1 MALATARP
9 AENEYEYEDE
19 PAPAPKKP
27 VGRPL
32 IGRRNPLA
40 SKNNKATSTTTTT
53 TTEAPAQVSLVIF
66 KLGLG
71 LTAWLLTNLQEEV
84 EEPAEGDYVDEQ
96 QPETSS
102 TTESSKKFLKSG
114 VVRPFRSNDDLL
126 ATLKRRREQVV
137 GREYPITF
145 LCIVRTNP
153 KKKKS

>member
-1 MALATARP
+1 MFSKQNLVDTSNKNNIFSVLCVLVALATARP

-71 LTAWLLTNLQEEV
+71 LTA
-84 EEPAEGDYVDEQ
+84 
-96 QPETSS
+96 
-102 TTESSKKFLKSG
+102 
-114 VVRPFRSNDDLL
+114 
-126 ATLKRRREQVV
+126 
-137 GREYPITF
+137 
-145 LCIVRTNP
+145 
-153 KKKKS
+153 